1 MTLKRLRPS
10 KRLLYGFLGF
20 FIAGAVLT
28 VLSYLAPAAHDAL
41 RQPALAVLATFAM
54 VALSDAWLSRHA
66 PAIQIQ
72 RQMAASMAL
81 DRWTSVRLTVR
92 HDIRRAQTITLHDHV
107 PASFALRAQPV
118 DVDLVPGRLSQV
130 RYAVRPT
137 RRGEMVLP
145 GTELR
150 CRSWLG
156 LWDRQYLVGEREQVR
171 VFPNFAAIAG
181 YNLLGAENRVS
192 ELGIR
197 RRQRRGEGTEF
208 HQLRD
213 YREGDTLR
221 QVDWKASAR
230 RRELIARE
238 YQQEK
243 DQNLVLL
250 LDTGRRLQS
259 QEGELSHFDHALNSG
274 LMLAYVA
281 LRQGDAVGMM
291 SFGAT
296 QRWVAPVKG
305 TASVPALLNEFY
317 DLYAGPHASDYLRAA
332 QSLVRF
338 QRKRSLVVLVTNLRD
353 DDTRDVLQ
361 AIRLLRKRH
370 LVLIASLREPAL
382 DAALEEPIKET
393 NNALRYAGTVEYLS
407 QRRQAHERLSAEGA
421 FLLDTAPHEL
431 TTQVIN
437 RYLEIKEAG
446 LL

>member
-10 KRLLYGFLGF
+10 KRLLYGVLGF
-20 FIAGAVLT
+20 FAAGAALT
-28 VLSYLAPAAHDAL
+28 LLSYLAPSAHAML
-41 RQPALAVLATFAM
+41 QQPAMAALGAFGV
-54 VALSDAWLSRHA
+54 VALADAWLSRQG
-66 PAIQIQ
+66 PAIEVRRQIP
-72 RQMAASMAL
+72 ASMAL
-81 DRWTSVRLTVR
+81 DRWTPVRLTVR
-92 HDIRRAQTITLHDHV
+92 HDMRRPQTITLYDHV
-107 PASFALRAQPV
+107 PASFALRDLPV
-118 DVDLVPGRLSQV
+118 EMELAPGRLSQA
-130 RYAVRPT
+130 RYAIRPT
-137 RRGEMVLP
+137 RRGEMELP
-145 GTELR
+145 GVELR

-156 LWDRQYLVGEREQVR
+156 LWDRQYLAGRKEQVR

-181 YNLLGAENRVS
+181 YNLLATENRVS

-213 YREGDTLR
+213 YRDGDTLR
-221 QVDWKASAR
+221 QIDWKATAR
-230 RRELIARE
+230 RQELIARE

-291 SFGAT
+291 SFGTAE
-296 QRWVAPVKG
+296 RWVAPVKG
-305 TASVPALLNEFY
+305 TTSVPALLHQFY
-317 DLYAGPHASDYLRAA
+317 DLYAGPHASDYRRAA
-332 QSLVRF
+332 ESLVRF

-382 DAALEEPIKET
+382 DRVMDGEIEGMDG
-393 NNALRYAGTVEYLS
+393 ALRYAATVEYLR
-407 QRRQAHERLSAEGA
+407 QRRQTHERLSAEGA
-421 FLLDTAPHEL
+421 FLLDTAPQEL
-431 TTQVIN
+431 TTDVIN